1 MKTTKATK
9 TNIARLIFL
18 AIALT
23 YNLIIK
29 IKEVQL
35 MSDPKIVFKS
45 DVPEEALV
53 SLAMFM
59 MEEMERFIES
69 DIGKEEFE
77 RLMREA
83 SEDDEE

>member
-1 MKTTKATK
+1 
-9 TNIARLIFL
+9 
-18 AIALT
+18 
-23 YNLIIK
+23 
-29 IKEVQL
+29 

-45 DVPEEALV
+45 DVPEEALI

-59 MEEMERFIES
+59 MEEMERFVES
-69 DIGKEEFE
+69 ELGKEEFE

>member
-1 MKTTKATK
+1 
-9 TNIARLIFL
+9 
-18 AIALT
+18 
-23 YNLIIK
+23 
-29 IKEVQL
+29 
-35 MSDPKIVFKS
+35 MSDPKIGFKS
-45 DVPEEALV
+45 DVPEEALI

-83 SEDDEE
+83 SVEDED

>member
-1 MKTTKATK
+1 
-9 TNIARLIFL
+9 
-18 AIALT
+18 
-23 YNLIIK
+23 
-29 IKEVQL
+29 
-35 MSDPKIVFKS
+35 MSDPKIAFKS
-45 DVPEEALV
+45 DVPEEALI

-83 SEDDEE
+83 SEDDED

>member
-1 MKTTKATK
+1 
-9 TNIARLIFL
+9 
-18 AIALT
+18 
-23 YNLIIK
+23 
-29 IKEVQL
+29 

-45 DVPEEALV
+45 DVPEEALI

-83 SEDDEE
+83 SEDDEDYDISGTAVLPYR

>member
-1 MKTTKATK
+1 
-9 TNIARLIFL
+9 
-18 AIALT
+18 
-23 YNLIIK
+23 
-29 IKEVQL
+29 
-35 MSDPKIVFKS
+35 MSDPKIFFKS
-45 DVPEEALV
+45 DVPEEALI

-83 SEDDEE
+83 SEDGED

>member
-1 MKTTKATK
+1 
-9 TNIARLIFL
+9 
-18 AIALT
+18 
-23 YNLIIK
+23 
-29 IKEVQL
+29 

-45 DVPEEALV
+45 DVPEEVLI

-83 SEDDEE
+83 SEDDED

>member
-1 MKTTKATK
+1 
-9 TNIARLIFL
+9 
-18 AIALT
+18 
-23 YNLIIK
+23 
-29 IKEVQL
+29 

-45 DVPEEALV
+45 EVPEEALI

-77 RLMREA
+77 RLMTEA
-83 SEDDEE
+83 SAEDED

>member
-1 MKTTKATK
+1 MFRSLPPAEMEVM
-9 TNIARLIFL
+9 IF
-18 AIALT
+18 
-23 YNLIIK
+23 
-29 IKEVQL
+29 KEVQL
-35 MSDPKIVFKS
+35 KSDPNIVFKS
-45 DVPEEALV
+45 DVPEEALS

-83 SEDDEE
+83 SEEDED

>member
-1 MKTTKATK
+1 
-9 TNIARLIFL
+9 
-18 AIALT
+18 
-23 YNLIIK
+23 
-29 IKEVQL
+29 

-53 SLAMFM
+53 SLTMFM

-83 SEDDEE
+83 SEDDED